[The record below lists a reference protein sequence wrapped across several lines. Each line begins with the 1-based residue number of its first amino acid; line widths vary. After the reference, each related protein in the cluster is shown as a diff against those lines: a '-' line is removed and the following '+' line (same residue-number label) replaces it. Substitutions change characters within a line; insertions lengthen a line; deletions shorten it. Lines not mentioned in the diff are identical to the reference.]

1 MGGSEEHDSLAKLR
15 LRQSLPPASDKRRGG
30 LPVQLGTFGA
40 LGIGVISADDSGFVV
55 GMNSTAEVLTG
66 FGDAEARG
74 KLLDVV
80 FQISDSPDDAGWP
93 LSVLS
98 TESVRKPA
106 YAAVDAIGP
115 QAQSALKG
123 DGHVY
128 LHARDGRKRAVR
140 YAVERIETGDGPR
153 LSVFIE
159 AVTEAPDRPAVDAPR
174 RHDPLTGLLTRQR
187 FIRLMNQAIVSRTQT
202 ARRISLVYV
211 DIDRF
216 RFVNDASGL
225 DAGDTLLHWIA
236 AMLKEAAGTGNAV
249 GRLGGNEFGMML
261 YGQGLGEAA
270 LTARVLQ
277 RRLREFRFAWRDSTF
292 SVRSSVGVVE
302 VTTDFENASHL
313 LGAAETASAR
323 ARDQGGN
330 RLSLWMPDQ
339 QEEDSARQKALDW
352 VAHIKKNLQR
362 GHVELFCQ
370 PIVSLTEP
378 DAPRSREV
386 LFRMLDSE
394 GKPRGPQD
402 ILLTAERYGLMDAVD
417 KFVVK
422 HTLRQLQQE
431 PRLLKDVDHWS
442 INLSATSL
450 KQETILDYIHECFS
464 RTQVPPSKICF
475 EITETA
481 AVENLAEVRWLMQE
495 LGSIGCRFSLDDF
508 GSGMASYAYL
518 RDLPVNYI
526 KIDRSFIKDVVQSE
540 LNSAIVESIHQISS
554 LLGAHTIAEGVED
567 AESVAKLTALGLDYG
582 QGYFFG
588 RPGPMLDVCW

>member
-1 MGGSEEHDSLAKLR
+1 MGDGADEHDSLARLR
-15 LRQSLPPASDKRRGG
+15 LRQSLPPASDKQRGG
-30 LPVQLGTFGA
+30 LLVQLGTFGA
-40 LGIGVISADDSGFVV
+40 LGIGVISTDAAGFVV
-55 GMNSTAEVLTG
+55 GMNSTAEILTG
-66 FGDAEARG
+66 FTDDQARG

-80 FQISDSPDDAGWP
+80 FQISDNPDDAGWP

-98 TESVRKPA
+98 TESVRKP
-106 YAAVDAIGP
+106 P
-115 QAQSALKG
+115 RSSAEPEPHG
-123 DGHVY
+123 AGMASDGHVY

-140 YAVERIETGDGPR
+140 YAIERSDGSDGPR
-153 LSVFIE
+153 LSVLIE
-159 AVTEAPDRPAVDAPR
+159 DVTESRLTGLR
-174 RHDPLTGLLTRQR
+174 LMHLSEHDPLTGLLTRQR
-187 FIRLMNQAIVSRTQT
+187 FIRLMNQAIDSRAQT
-202 ARRISLVYV
+202 AKRISLVYV

-225 DAGDTLLHWIA
+225 EAGDTLLHWIA

-249 GRLGGNEFGMML
+249 GRLGGNEFGILL

-270 LTARVLQ
+270 LTARILQ
-277 RRLREFRFAWRDSTF
+277 RRLREFRFAWRESTF

-302 VTTDFENASHL
+302 VTADFENASHL

-339 QEEDSARQKALDW
+339 QVEDTARQRALDW

-370 PIVSLTEP
+370 PIVSLLQP
-378 DAPRSREV
+378 DAARSMEV
-386 LFRMLDSE
+386 LFRMLDAE

-422 HTLRQLQQE
+422 HTLRQLQHE
-431 PRLLKDVDHWS
+431 PRLLKGIDHWS

-450 KQETILDYIHECFS
+450 KQETILDYIHDCFNQ
-464 RTQVPPSKICF
+464 TQVPPSKICF

-518 RDLPVNYI
+518 RDLPVQYI
-526 KIDRSFIKDVVQSE
+526 KIDRSFVKDVVESE
-540 LNSAIVESIHQISS
+540 LNSAIIESIHQIAA

-567 AESVAKLTALGLDYG
+567 AESAAKLTALGLDYG
-582 QGYFFG
+582 QGYYFG
-588 RPGPMLDVCW
+588 RPGPITAP